1 MQVNEFFVS
10 IQGEGLDAGRPCT
23 FVRFTACNLRCTY
36 CDTEY
41 AFYEG
46 DEVPLDEVVDRVQE
60 AGVETVC
67 LTGGEPMLQPDLP
80 ALMTRLLDLGH
91 HVIVETGGS
100 LPLDAVPDGVIKV
113 VDVKTPG
120 ALQTDPSE
128 KGQRRFQRQHFHYPN
143 LDLLAPTDQVKFVL
157 CNRHDYE
164 WALDFIHTHGL
175 SDKVGAILFSPVHF
189 GEDNAPAAKGAGLA
203 PSDLAAWM
211 LEDHAPARLNLQ
223 LHKYIWGAN
232 TRGV

>member
-1 MQVNEFFVS
+1 MRVNELFRS

-46 DEVPLDEVVDRVQE
+46 SDVALDEVVTRVQE
-60 AGVETVC
+60 AGLEAVC
-67 LTGGEPMLQPDLP
+67 LTGGEPLLQEDLP

-100 LPLDAVPDGVIKV
+100 LPLDGVPDGVIKV
-113 VDVKTPG
+113 VDIKTPG

-128 KGQRRFQRQHFHYPN
+128 AGRTRFERQHFHYPN
-143 LDLLAPTDQVKFVL
+143 LALLAPTDQVKFVL
-157 CNRHDYE
+157 CDRADYE
-164 WALDFIHTHGL
+164 WAVEFVATHGL
-175 SDKVGAILFSPVHF
+175 ADAVEAILFSPVH
-189 GEDNAPAAKGAGLA
+189 PGLD

-211 LEDHAPARLNLQ
+211 LEDQPPARLNLQ
-223 LHKYIWGAN
+223 LHKYIWGPN
-232 TRGV
+232 VRGV